1 MGELTLNKIFG
12 ALLAILLVI
21 LGLSTL
27 SHGLFAP
34 AEPHH
39 DDHGEALSLNEQI
52 AQRYAY
58 YVPIADGGAA
68 GAGEEEEV
76 FDLGLALASADVE
89 RGERSFRAKCATCHT
104 IEEGGANGTG
114 PNLYGV
120 IGNDIA
126 THAGFGYSGALSG
139 VEGDWSY
146 ARMNEWLYNPG
157 AYARGTSMAFAGLR
171 RDDERV
177 NVMAYLA
184 SFDPNPP
191 AFPEPLAAEV
201 TEGEP
206 VAEAIDESPSVAT
219 GELATQDAITDV
231 NEITDEM
238 VGEMTEEVIEQV
250 GEANTEGADP
260 AELPGTE
267 GPEAGDEEVSEETPD
282 ETEGE

>member
-27 SHGLFAP
+27 SHSLYAP
-34 AEPHH
+34 AGHY
-39 DDHGEALSLNEQI
+39 DDHGEELSLNDQI
-52 AQRYAY
+52 AKRYAY

-76 FDLGLALASADVE
+76 FDLGLALANANVE
-89 RGERSFRAKCATCHT
+89 AGERSFRAKCATCHT
-104 IEEGGANGTG
+104 IEQGGANGTG

-126 THAGFGYSGALSG
+126 SHAGFSYSGVLSDQP
-139 VEGDWSY
+139 GDWSY
-146 ARMNEWLYNPG
+146 AEMSDWLYNPA

-184 SFDPNPP
+184 SYDDNPT
-191 AFPEPLAAEV
+191 AFPEPLPAAG

-206 VAEAIDESPSVAT
+206 VSEVIDENPSLAT
-219 GELATQDAITDV
+219 GEIATQDAIIDV

-238 VGEMTEEVIEQV
+238 VGETELVGEQTEQVIEEA
-250 GEANTEGADP
+250 GEENLGGVDP
-260 AELPGTE
+260 EVLPGTE
-267 GPEAGDEEVSEETPD
+267 GPEAGDEDAGEE
-282 ETEGE
+282 